1 MSPDDLL
8 FNHFSAGV
16 CLSGPHG
23 SACDGEHSQLVSV
36 SKTNYVFS
44 SFKSAEC
51 GGGRWCVSRYLS
63 AGLPTASYRDP
74 TTLPRTCWPS
84 PSVTCCSTLPF
95 ISSWRFV
102 CLVTLR
108 MWEAPG
114 ESSRHVWDLWSSQFS
129 VCAQLRSGERIKC
142 LALVCILFTAVV
154 WGFALYFFFQGL
166 STWQVSHTHTHT
178 NLWDLG
184 SCEKTLGLLV
194 SLLWYRKLQ
203 LSLVSTTGT
212 ASCYHSLTTTTF
224 GISCPPS
231 LCLDPS
237 WYYESCL
244 SLFKH
249 AGYAVGLEWG
259 VKTLISNITS
269 APPQVLLTMDD
280 DLDTVQRD
288 KIYVF

>member
-178 NLWDLG
+178 NLWDLKRHLDYLFLSSG
-184 SCEKTLGLLV
+184 TENSSWVSWAQQGLHPAIILWRPRHLAFPVLHRYVWILLGIMSHV
-194 SLLWYRKLQ
+194 
-203 LSLVSTTGT
+203 
-212 ASCYHSLTTTTF
+212 
-224 GISCPPS
+224 
-231 LCLDPS
+231 
-237 WYYESCL
+237 
-244 SLFKH
+244 
-249 AGYAVGLEWG
+249 
-259 VKTLISNITS
+259 
-269 APPQVLLTMDD
+269 
-280 DLDTVQRD
+280 
-288 KIYVF
+288 